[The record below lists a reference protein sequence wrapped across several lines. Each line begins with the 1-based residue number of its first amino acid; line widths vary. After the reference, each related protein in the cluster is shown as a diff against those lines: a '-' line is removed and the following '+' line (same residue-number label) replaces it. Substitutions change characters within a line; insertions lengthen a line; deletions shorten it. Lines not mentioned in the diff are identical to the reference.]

1 MDEVMKKILKKNQII
16 IYIIALMLV
25 TAGYLN
31 FTTTTQNADI
41 ATSMQI
47 ESTDDMQLADIGDAQ
62 LVSSNDVVS
71 ESTENENNTNNTNGV
86 NTNTI
91 SDGNDQNIQTNI
103 QTNSQTTNQINNQI
117 SSQITQTTDE
127 QMGQEDQSNQ
137 AIQTSTNA
145 DNYFAKSK
153 LERDTMYSQMLE
165 TYEKVLNSTNSLE
178 IQKQSATDE
187 ITKINQTKNSIMI
200 CENLITTKGFEN
212 NVIFVNGSSVS
223 VIIGA
228 SELQQEEVAQIQN
241 IISREM
247 NVEIENIHIATK
259 D

>member
-1 MDEVMKKILKKNQII
+1 MKKILKKNQII

-41 ATSMQI
+41 ATSMQM

-71 ESTENENNTNNTNGV
+71 ESTEYENNTNNTNGV

-178 IQKQSATDE
+178 TQKQSATDE